1 LCKHKHPGLWN
12 KELNLLMELKW
23 ERFTLR
29 GGSGREKQLIK
40 LMSNCAHLYL
50 VVVDLEIGIN
60 YAQYIIYKV

>member
-1 LCKHKHPGLWN
+1 
-12 KELNLLMELKW
+12 MELKW